1 MLPVRSAKLT
11 PGTVARRVIEAPGL
25 RPFVVI
31 GDDEA
36 SRAWLQRRVAALR
49 ERGAVGLVVN
59 VETAQ
64 GLARLATTGA
74 VGIALDTGLLQFHLE
89 YLLADLHVTV
99 VHEVPTMF
107 LCQFLAELDLLQ
119 RFLIPPQIF

>member
-1 MLPVRSAKLT
+1 M
-11 PGTVARRVIEAPGL
+11 IEAPGL

-36 SRAWLQRRVAALR
+36 SRAWLQRRAAALR

-64 GLARLATTGA
+64 GLARLRAWCRACRSRPWPATTWP
-74 VGIALDTGLLQFHLE
+74 IAWACGT
-89 YLLADLHVTV
+89 T
-99 VHEVPTMF
+99 
-107 LCQFLAELDLLQ
+107 
-119 RFLIPPQIF
+119 RR